1 MTVEE
6 KEIAN
11 STPSAPP
18 PTITM
23 PAVTDEA
30 VDFVKNMNGSNK
42 VPTLVLVIVF
52 MR

>member
-1 MTVEE
+1 MTDEE

-23 PAVTDEA
+23 PAVTDAALE
-30 VDFVKNMNGSNK
+30 FVKGVNSSNK
-42 VPTLVLVIVF
+42 VRCVGTVV
-52 MR
+52 M